1 MHGNNFTYFTT
12 TAYFADYSGATGDS
26 IHGGAGGVVGSGND
40 NFAEFGSSNGSS
52 GLNST
57 NGTNGLECP
66 STYMPIENIGFMIL
80 YTLVFIIGLMGN
92 TLVIYVVLRFS
103 NMQTVT
109 NMYILNL
116 AIADECYLIG
126 IPFLIATMNMGQWVF
141 GDAMCKAYMVST
153 SITQFTSSIFL
164 FIMSADRYIAIC
176 HHVQSPTFR
185 TPLVSRIVS
194 VIAWC
199 CSVLIMLPIMIYA
212 NVTETAPGRYTCAI
226 LWPESPN
233 NLIPSQYAF
242 TIYSLILGFA
252 IPLCFI
258 MTFYCMVIKKL
269 SSVARKTNRPKN
281 KRRSHR
287 KVTKLV
293 LTVITVYIFCWLPYW
308 VAQVSLITS
317 PVEMCGT
324 RFKVMLFLLVCWLS
338 YSNSAINPILY
349 AYLSDNFKKSFLK
362 ACTCAAT
369 KDVNAQ
375 LKLENSGVGVKKMRD
390 RRTSESTQPTCTTRC
405 QKTCGTE
412 VTTTVTT
419 TTCTSNLP
427 SRNDPSPPTAFRRTN
442 GSIQSPS
449 YYNKNSNETLNSTGE
464 LIVTTNGQRI
474 V

>member
-1 MHGNNFTYFTT
+1 MQASNLTFLTT
-12 TAYFADYSGATGDS
+12 SVYFADFSGTTESGDD
-26 IHGGAGGVVGSGND
+26 GFGVFDVGN
-40 NFAEFGSSNGSS
+40 
-52 GLNST
+52 
-57 NGTNGLECP
+57 NGTNSSANYDFTDCP
-66 STYMPIENIGFMIL
+66 PNHMPLANIFFMIL
-80 YTLVFIIGLMGN
+80 YALVCIIGLMGN

-116 AIADECYLIG
+116 AIADECFLIG
-126 IPFLIATMNMGQWVF
+126 IPFLIATMNMGHWVF
-141 GDAMCKAYMVST
+141 GGAMCKAYLVST

-176 HHVQSPTFR
+176 LHIQSPRYR

-194 VIAWC
+194 IIAWC
-199 CSVLIMLPIMIYA
+199 CSALIMLPIMMYA
-212 NVTETAPGRYTCAI
+212 NVMPQANGRFTCTI
-226 LWPESPN
+226 VWPESHANIVPG
-233 NLIPSQYAF
+233 QYSF
-242 TIYSLILGFA
+242 TIYSLVLGFV

-258 MTFYCMVIKKL
+258 MTFYCLVIKKL
-269 SSVARKTNRPKN
+269 RSVAKKTNRPKG

-317 PVEMCGT
+317 PIEMCGT
-324 RFKVMLFLLVCWLS
+324 RLKVTLFLFVCWLS

-375 LKLENSGVGVKKMRD
+375 LKLENSGVGMRKLRD

-405 QKTCGTE
+405 QKTCNE
-412 VTTTVTT
+412 LTTTMTT
-419 TTCTSNLP
+419 TTGTSNVP
-427 SRNDPSPPTAFRRTN
+427 SRNPSPPIRRTN
-442 GSIQSPS
+442 GSIQQQ
-449 YYNKNSNETLNSTGE
+449 YYQNSDETINSGE
-464 LIVTTNGQRI
+464 LITSSGNGQRI
-474 V
+474 A